1 MALGYKVSVNR
12 ESARFWLPI
21 TIGLSSRKVSLGC
34 PQRTLREASNVLQAL
49 GPNSWGP
56 SQATSGPLTLVERE
70 VAASLGQ
77 QQGKQATLC
86 EP

>member
-49 GPNSWGP
+49 G
-56 SQATSGPLTLVERE
+56 
-70 VAASLGQ
+70 
-77 QQGKQATLC
+77 
-86 EP
+86 